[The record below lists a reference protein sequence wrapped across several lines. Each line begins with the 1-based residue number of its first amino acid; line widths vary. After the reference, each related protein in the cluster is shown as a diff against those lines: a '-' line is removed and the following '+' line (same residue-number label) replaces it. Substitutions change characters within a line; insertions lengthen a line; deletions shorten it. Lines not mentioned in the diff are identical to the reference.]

1 MEYGQSAVAT
11 GSELEGV
18 TMSFGK
24 MNTLVDIV
32 NTTPM
37 KDAEGFVVSD
47 DTMLAT
53 VRAYREEKHGNESW
67 ANRAAFSS
75 ASALFRFRK
84 QPALTITTDMTLV
97 CDTGRYRIL
106 SVEDVRGRGLYIE
119 ALAEKLEPSVR

>member
-1 MEYGQSAVAT
+1 MEYSQSVAT
-11 GSELEGV
+11 LRSELEGV

-32 NTTPM
+32 STAPV
-37 KDAEGFVVSD
+37 KDTEGFVVSG
-47 DTMLAT
+47 DTILAT

-67 ANRAAFSS
+67 ANRAAFSN

-84 QPALTITTDMTLV
+84 QPALSITTDMTLV

>member
-1 MEYGQSAVAT
+1 MEYSQSVAT
-11 GSELEGV
+11 LRAELDGV

-32 NTTPM
+32 NTAPV
-37 KDAEGFVVSD
+37 KDAEGFVSNG
-47 DTMLAT
+47 DTILAT
-53 VRAYREEKHGNESW
+53 IRAYREEKHGNESW
-67 ANRAAFSS
+67 ANRSAFST

-84 QPALTITTDMTLV
+84 HPTLTVTTDMTLV

-119 ALAEKLEPSVR
+119 VLAEKLEPTVR

>member
-1 MEYGQSAVAT
+1 
-11 GSELEGV
+11 
-18 TMSFGK
+18 MSFGK
-24 MNTLVDIV
+24 MNTLVDIIRTAPV
-32 NTTPM
+32 
-37 KDAEGFVVSD
+37 KDTEGFVVSG
-47 DTMLAT
+47 DTILAT
-53 VRAYREEKHGNESW
+53 ARAYREEKHGNESW
-67 ANRAAFSS
+67 ANRAAFST